1 MTQMPPPPI
10 EHDPGHMMAPHH
22 GVLILVFG
30 ILSWL
35 VCFIFGIVAWVMGN
49 KDLQEIDA
57 GRMDPE
63 GRALTSA
70 GKTCGMIA
78 AIINF
83 VILGLIFFLV
93 ILGTSVAVTNP

>member
-1 MTQMPPPPI
+1 MTTAPPAPQMP
-10 EHDPGHMMAPHH
+10 GGGMRPHR
-22 GVLILVFG
+22 GAMILVFG

-35 VCFIFGIVAWVMGN
+35 VCFIFGIMAWVMGN

-83 VILGLIFFLV
+83 VILGLIFFLF
-93 ILGTSVAVTNP
+93 ILGTSVAVTNQ

>member
-1 MTQMPPPPI
+1 MDT
-10 EHDPGHMMAPHH
+10 EGGRLAPHR
-22 GVLILVFG
+22 GAMILVFG
-30 ILSWL
+30 ILGL
-35 VCFIFGIVAWVMGN
+35 VTCFIFGIVAWVMGN

-93 ILGTSVAVTNP
+93 ILGTSVAVTNQ